1 MISLSKT
8 SSLSYYVED
17 ESDEVMTS
25 KAIDI
30 VFFGSMANELSIK
43 AKMQIKDL
51 ENIFNGFNKDG
62 NPLIKN
68 AGDKNHIKGWDLT
81 FSAPKPVSIV
91 WARASCDL
99 QVSIR
104 EAHHFA
110 VTESIK
116 FLEEKAAYTRVKKG
130 GKYREKTQ
138 GFAAIVFEHY
148 RSRADEMQLH
158 SHVLI
163 PNLTR
168 RNNTNWSTIDSRV
181 LFSWIKAA
189 TQIYRSQLAMSLRKV
204 GFKVERVEETDCFTL
219 SGVPLDVC
227 KSFSS
232 RSKEI
237 RSKTEKLGLETVG
250 ANTRNKVAIYSRLP
264 KTKINLP
271 SLLYRWKS
279 QMSNLGYEEKALI
292 QSLSV
297 DQTLLTEPLPIL
309 QLIKKLTLTKA
320 VIHEQQIYESVATEA
335 QFFHVELIDIF
346 ITVDEILK
354 HKKLLKSQELL
365 TGKEIYTTRFMLNLE
380 NELVNLAIEMRKKH
394 YQLKPY
400 LIKAAILKQEI
411 AQGFALSNE
420 QKIAI
425 KEVCRTGLDILQGR
439 AGAGKSTS
447 MRAIRIAYESAN
459 YKVVGTTIA
468 KKAAIQLE
476 KETGIESFTLAQL
489 LINMKRNIKRFNKT
503 VIVVDEAGLIP
514 STELLELLNNLKDSR
529 SKLVLVGETE
539 QLSAITHT
547 SCLAYLSKM
556 FGFGELHTIY
566 RQKEEWSRELVTSLR
581 MGNSHKAV
589 ITLEAKE
596 LLHFANSQEDVYECL
611 IKHWESYID
620 ANPNKDWAILA
631 NSWKDIKPLNELIRE
646 KLQLRAHVGSD
657 IIEVDCVVSE
667 KYFTLSFAINDRVRF
682 TKNHYGKGFINGETG
697 TITAIEKVGNDVAFT
712 IQKDCGTVVTFLKS
726 EYQDANDA
734 LNLVHA
740 YAMTIY
746 SCQGATIDGDTFILY
761 DVYMGRAASYVA
773 SSRHKDRCH
782 WFVNGS
788 KLDEIS
794 NVKIHKN
801 TSIYLYR
808 LETLAK
814 CMRAEKYCS
823 MALEHNWEETP

>member
-8 SSLSYYVED
+8 SSLSYYI
-17 ESDEVMTS
+17 ESDEVITNN
-25 KAIDI
+25 AIDI
-30 VFFGSMANELSIK
+30 MFCGSLAIELGIK

-51 ENIFNGFNKDG
+51 ENIFNGFDKYD

-91 WARASCDL
+91 WARASSDL

-116 FLEEKAAYTRVKKG
+116 FLEKKAAYARVKQG
-130 GKYREKTQ
+130 GKYKDKTL
-138 GFAAIVFEHY
+138 GFAAVIFEHY
-148 RSRADEMQLH
+148 RSRANEMQLH

-163 PNLTR
+163 PNLTL
-168 RNNTNWSTIDSRV
+168 RNDQNWAAIDSRV

-227 KSFSS
+227 KYFSS

-237 RSKTEKLGLETVG
+237 RCKTEELGLETVG
-250 ANTRNKVAIYSRLP
+250 TNTKNKIAIYSRLP

-279 QMSNLGYEEKALI
+279 QMSNLGYEEKDLI

-297 DQTLLTEPLPIL
+297 DQTLLAEPLPIL

-320 VIHEQQIYESVATEA
+320 VIHEQQIYECVATEA

-354 HKKLLKSQELL
+354 HKKLLKSRKLL

-394 YQLKPY
+394 YYLKPH
-400 LIKAAILKQEI
+400 LIRAAILKQEV
-411 AQGFALSNE
+411 ALGFALSNE

-425 KEVCRTGLDILQGR
+425 KEVCRTSLDILQGR

-459 YKVVGTTIA
+459 YKVVGATIA

-476 KETGIESFTLAQL
+476 KDTRIESFTLAQL

-514 STELLELLNNLKDSR
+514 SAQLFELLINLKDSS

-547 SCLAYLSKM
+547 GCFAYLSKM

-566 RQKEEWSRELVTSLR
+566 RQKEMWSRELVTDLR
-581 MGNSHKAV
+581 MGNSHKA
-589 ITLEAKE
+589 ISTLEEKK
-596 LLHFANSQEDVYECL
+596 LLHILNSQDDAHKCL
-611 IKHWESYID
+611 IKNWESYID
-620 ANPNKDWAILA
+620 ANQSKQWAILA
-631 NSWKDIKPLNELIRE
+631 SSWKDIKPLNELIRE
-646 KLQLRAHVGSD
+646 KLQLRGLVRSD

-682 TKNHYGKGFINGETG
+682 TKNHYGKGFINGQTG

-773 SSRHKDRCH
+773 GSRHKDTCH

-794 NVKIHKN
+794 NVKMHKN

-814 CMRAEKYCS
+814 CMTAEQYSS
-823 MALEHNWEETP
+823 MALEHDWEAIAS